1 MLAKRSS
8 YPNPS
13 RSLVCMYRQNYMEAL
28 RSEVVGLVEAHLTP
42 MALKYGYAEEA
53 LETTIKWRPQVL
65 ILGNY
70 SSGKSTLI
78 NELVGC
84 DIQKTGQA
92 PTDDSFTIITY
103 DDQEGLDD
111 VVRLTESR
119 DGKVLLGDP
128 SYPFSGLKKHG
139 ERFASH
145 FRLKKSNSPF
155 LRDLSIIDTPGMLD
169 SVSERD
175 RGYNYQEVI
184 GDLAGMAD
192 LILVLFDPHK
202 AGTIREAH
210 ASLRATLP
218 MRTFEDRVIF
228 VLNRIDECESL
239 QDLLRVYGTL
249 CWNLSQMTGRK
260 DIPPIRLTYSD
271 DVRERRQSAG
281 LAPGTNDSYVNLS
294 SSTNNGVGENSG
306 KVDYLSLLANERL
319 QLKEEI
325 ARAPRYRLDHLASYV
340 EIHGERLAHFAEA
353 LLAFKDKMAAYIWR
367 RILLGLLP
375 AILVGIGTY
384 YALLL
389 QGFNEPEW
397 LPLVLGPLAGVAV
410 LLLWSLYVTGPGARR
425 HRRYL
430 TDNIGELTKLGAQD
444 RRDNWRHIEALL
456 KSYLEK
462 TKGQF
467 NRKEVRREYEAV
479 QSVCN
484 KSARD
489 IRSALN
495 ELATIRE

>member
-1 MLAKRSS
+1 
-8 YPNPS
+8 
-13 RSLVCMYRQNYMEAL
+13 MYRQNYMEAL

-128 SYPFSGLKKHG
+128 TYPFSGLKKHG

-210 ASLRATLP
+210 ASLRGTLP
-218 MRTFEDRVIF
+218 QRTFEDRVIF

-271 DVRERRQSAG
+271 EVRERRHSLG
-281 LAPGTNDSYVNLS
+281 GDYGTNYTANKPDS
-294 SSTNNGVGENSG
+294 NSPIEDGRREQKTAG
-306 KVDYLSLLANERL
+306 KVDYLSLLANERM

-353 LLAFKDKMAAYIWR
+353 LLAFKDKMAAYVWR
-367 RILLGLLP
+367 RVLVGLVP
-375 AILVGIGTY
+375 AILVGVGTY
-384 YALLL
+384 YLLLL
-389 QGFNEPEW
+389 QGFSEPEW
-397 LPLVLGPLAGVAV
+397 LPLLLGPLAGVAV
-410 LLLWSLYVTGPGARR
+410 LLLWSLYVSGPGARR
-425 HRRYL
+425 YRQQL
-430 TDNIGELTKLGAQD
+430 TDNHEGLTKLDNQN
-444 RRDNWRHIEALL
+444 RRDNWRHIDGLL
-456 KSYLEK
+456 KAYLVK
-462 TKGQF
+462 TKGRF
-467 NRKEVRREYEAV
+467 NKKEVRREYDAV
-479 QSVCN
+479 QSVCK

-495 ELATIRE
+495 ELATIKE